1 MTWRSE
7 LIKCAYLNG
16 SVARLEGDSALLA
29 LGVERARVEPALR
42 GGAGGGRGRRAAVP
56 AEVHRGRLLL
66 EDAPLRDG
74 YHPGTACCPLSGD
87 IGGRSRR
94 LGHRRGLHIVPR
106 VTGTRGGT
114 VADFG
119 GGLRGDKFL
128 QDVSQNMQ
136 SVDC

>member
-42 GGAGGGRGRRAAVP
+42 GGGGGGRGRRAVP

-66 EDAPLRDG
+66 EDAPFGNG
-74 YHPGTACCPLSGD
+74 YHPGTAWHCLSGD

-94 LGHRRGLHIVPR
+94 LGHRRGLHIVPG
-106 VTGTRGGT
+106 VTGMRTGT
-114 VADFG
+114 VA
-119 GGLRGDKFL
+119 
-128 QDVSQNMQ
+128 
-136 SVDC
+136 